1 MSSSIKKLNLENK
14 LISNEENIYFLSS
27 LEDLEY
33 INLSG
38 NPIKNYEK

>member
-1 MSSSIKKLNLENK
+1 MSSSIKKLNLEKK